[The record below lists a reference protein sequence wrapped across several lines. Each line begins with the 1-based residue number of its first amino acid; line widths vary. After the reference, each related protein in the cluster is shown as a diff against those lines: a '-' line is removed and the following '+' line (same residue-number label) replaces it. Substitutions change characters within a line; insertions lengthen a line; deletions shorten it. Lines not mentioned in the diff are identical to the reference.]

1 MHKKGL
7 KSIAESTPDFSNQ
20 ALENAIND
28 IKAIDTDHGYLFIQ
42 SQFGMDTA
50 IRDNTVLTQTQ
61 KNDALETLYN
71 AQPHLQIGRY
81 LSDIIRHTNTIIDG
95 SIIPTTEANAEP
107 TTFLD
112 ILQEVQSVQ
121 NLIPSLFGCTP
132 EEKSR
137 GVNDHFGTLN
147 NMFLEKTEDSSLPV
161 FTRLANILK
170 LIEARARHISAL
182 NIATSAVAYANWDI
196 RTFLNTITDDST
208 DFTTSWNNRVN
219 TSAGNMANLNTRIS
233 ELPGDPTVDLMAIR
247 DEIVTQINLENSNI
261 TGIEDYTRTLA
272 NNLSYSSVAEDPA
285 LRKLM
290 AKVAQ
295 NDNWKTYL
303 NDFEKNKASL
313 NPIYNIMDD
322 SDKSFVIDDVLASRG
337 LPDITDHLDLEGVV
351 NKAKRDSRID
361 TKDFNQYSIDKVIED
376 CCKQLGLYT
385 FGDVYS
391 QSQRLLS
398 NLNQRDRDIVADELD
413 LNEDADTLS

>member
-28 IKAIDTDHGYLFIQ
+28 IKNIDQDVGYLWTLSNFT
-42 SQFGMDTA
+42 MDTA
-50 IRDNTVLTQTQ
+50 IRDNTVLTTSQ
-61 KNDALETLYN
+61 KNDALETIY
-71 AQPHLQIGRY
+71 AQQPHLHIGRY
-81 LSDIIRHTNTIIDG
+81 LNDMIRHAHSIIDG

-170 LIEARARHISAL
+170 LINARAQDISTLA
-182 NIATSAVAYANWDI
+182 IATAAVAYSSGQL
-196 RTFLNTITDDST
+196 TGFLNTITDDST
-208 DFTTSWNNRVN
+208 DFQTTLDNKVN
-219 TSAGNMANLNTRIS
+219 TVAGNMANLNTRIS
-233 ELPGDPTVDLMAIR
+233 ELPGDPTVDLIAIR
-247 DEIVTQINLENSNI
+247 DEIVTQVNLENSNI

>member
-147 NMFLEKTEDSSLPV
+147 NMFLETEDSSLPV
-161 FTRLANILK
+161 FTRLANILN
-170 LIEARARHISAL
+170 LIETRARVNGTL
-182 NIATSAVAYANWDI
+182 NTGTAAVAYSNWNL

-208 DFTTSWNNRVN
+208 DFQTTLDNRVN
-219 TSAGNMANLNTRIS
+219 QSAGNMSSMNTRIS
-233 ELPGDPTVDLMAIR
+233 DACGADVITELQAIR
-247 DEIVTQINLENSNI
+247 EEIVTQINLENSNI

-391 QSQRLLS
+391 QSKRLLN
-398 NLNQRDRDIVADELD
+398 NLNQRDRDLVAEELD